1 MKRSVV
7 VVVIILAV
15 IAVLGWATWLTV
27 NVANGNQQA
36 AATTNDADESTG
48 SDNGNPTNGATQWLN
63 SCDSEKREQVTQLVE
78 NGQAVNRAWMFLDK
92 NESEV
97 AAGDLW
103 TIEIPTGVYGQVFVP
118 TTGMTYEV
126 RGPGHVRVG
135 AATFWCNDTGD
146 QPHHGQMRAL
156 NATRLPEPI
165 GDWVN
170 INLP

>member
-1 MKRSVV
+1 MRRSIVLLIVV
-7 VVVIILAV
+7 AVVAV
-15 IAVLGWATWLTV
+15 VGWAVWLTV
-27 NVANGNQQA
+27 NVANGHSSQPASEMTNTNLNQNPVNSNEQA
-36 AATTNDADESTG
+36 TRFNAC
-48 SDNGNPTNGATQWLN
+48 N
-63 SCDSEKREQVTQLVE
+63 SEDQEQVTQLVE

-103 TIEIPTGVYGQVFVP
+103 AIEIPTGVYGQVFVP

-135 AATFWCNDTGD
+135 AATFWCDDIGD
-146 QPHHGQMRAL
+146 SSHNGKMRAL

>member
-1 MKRSVV
+1 MRRSIVLLIVV
-7 VVVIILAV
+7 AVVAV
-15 IAVLGWATWLTV
+15 VGWAVWLTV
-27 NVANGNQQA
+27 NVANGHSSQPASDLNQNPVNSNEQA
-36 AATTNDADESTG
+36 TRFNAC
-48 SDNGNPTNGATQWLN
+48 N
-63 SCDSEKREQVTQLVE
+63 SEDQEQVTQLVE

-135 AATFWCNDTGD
+135 AATFWCDDIGD
-146 QPHHGQMRAL
+146 SSHHGQMRAL